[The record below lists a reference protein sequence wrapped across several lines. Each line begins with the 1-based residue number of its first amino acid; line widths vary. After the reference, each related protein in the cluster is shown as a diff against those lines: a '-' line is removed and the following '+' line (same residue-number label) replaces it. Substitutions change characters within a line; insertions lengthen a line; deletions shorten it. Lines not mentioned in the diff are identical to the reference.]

1 MRPSL
6 AVVTVLAL
14 ASAALAQQ
22 GSEKPGSTR
31 EWIRKEIEAK
41 EKAMREGKVIRSNVR
56 ITVRLQNG
64 SRLRG
69 VVKNGRFIEKHD
81 GLIFVPSERVSEGAG
96 LRLWYFDQTNS
107 YIFLPW
113 ATIAEHTIGE
123 VLTDEDIAK
132 MGLEMDRKAR
142 GARGVAVPAKGTG
155 ANEAEGSKDG
165 EARGGEDVPPAP
177 PGGVATTKPKK
188 PESKLTPD
196 QKALLAEF
204 PPAAGWGLDKLKALE
219 LRKIQVNV
227 WPNEQEKRFIDRFGD
242 WNEAFRIQQEEAE
255 ASGEL
260 VRGPVVE
267 APKKDAQPAPRS
279 RQEERRIE
287 RRERRR

>member
-6 AVVTVLAL
+6 AVVTVLLL
-14 ASAALAQQ
+14 AGAVSAQQ
-22 GSEKPGSTR
+22 GSEKSGSTR

-41 EKAMREGKVIRSNVR
+41 EKAMREGKVVRSNVR

-96 LRLWYFDQTNS
+96 LRLWYYDQTNS

-113 ATIAEHTIGE
+113 GTIAEHTIGE
-123 VLTDEDIAK
+123 VLTDDDVAK
-132 MGLEMDRKAR
+132 MGLEMDRQAR
-142 GARGVAVPAKGTG
+142 AARKPVAVPKDEAKDAGDASEAKSEG
-155 ANEAEGSKDG
+155 AE
-165 EARGGEDVPPAP
+165 PPAAP
-177 PGGVATTKPKK
+177 PGGVAGAVPKK
-188 PESKLTPD
+188 SVSKLTEA
-196 QKALLAEF
+196 QQALLSEF

-227 WPNEQEKRFIDRFGD
+227 WPNAQEKRFIDSFGE

-255 ASGEL
+255 ARGEL
-260 VRGPVVE
+260 VRGPVVQVPPKTGE
-267 APKKDAQPAPRS
+267 AEPNT
-279 RQEERRIE
+279 RRGE
-287 RRERRR
+287 RRERRERQR

>member
-6 AVVTVLAL
+6 AVVLVLLL
-14 ASAALAQQ
+14 AGAITAQGAEQ
-22 GSEKPGSTR
+22 PGSTR

-41 EKAMREGKVIRSNVR
+41 EKAMREGKVVRSNVR

-96 LRLWYFDQTNS
+96 LRLWYYDQTNS

-113 ATIAEHTIGE
+113 GTIAEHTIGE
-123 VLTDEDIAK
+123 VLTDEDVTK
-132 MGLEMDRKAR
+132 MGLELDRQAR
-142 GARGVAVPAKGTG
+142 VARGVPKNADKGETDG
-155 ANEAEGSKDG
+155 GEG
-165 EARGGEDVPPAP
+165 EAKSADATPPAAP
-177 PGGVATTKPKK
+177 PGGGVVPQEPAKPV
-188 PESKLTPD
+188 SKLTPA
-196 QKALLAEF
+196 QKALLTEF
-204 PPAAGWGLDKLKALE
+204 PPSAGWGLEKLKALE

-227 WPNEQEKRFIDRFGD
+227 WPNEQEKRFIDSFGA

-255 ASGEL
+255 AGGEL
-260 VRGPVVE
+260 VRGPVVQVP
-267 APKKDAQPAPRS
+267 PKTEGAEPRA
-279 RQEERRIE
+279 RRSD

>member
-6 AVVTVLAL
+6 AVVTVLFL
-14 ASAALAQQ
+14 AGTVVSQEGTEQ
-22 GSEKPGSTR
+22 PGSSTGSTR

-41 EKAMREGKVIRSNVR
+41 EKAMREGKVVRSNVR

-96 LRLWYFDQTNS
+96 LRLWYYDQTNS

-113 ATIAEHTIGE
+113 GTIAEHTIGE
-123 VLTDEDIAK
+123 VLSDDDVTK
-132 MGLEMDRKAR
+132 MGLEMDRQAR
-142 GARGVAVPAKGTG
+142 AARARVVKPGADKT
-155 ANEAEGSKDG
+155 AEGDGQPKDVD
-165 EARGGEDVPPAP
+165 APPAP
-177 PGGVATTKPKK
+177 PGGVVTKAPAK
-188 PESKLTPD
+188 PASQLTAE

-204 PPAAGWGLDKLKALE
+204 PPSAGWSLEKLKALE

-227 WPNEQEKRFIDRFGD
+227 WPNEKEKRFIDSFGE
-242 WNEAFRIQQEEAE
+242 WNEASRIQQEEAE
-255 ASGEL
+255 ANGEPIPA
-260 VRGPVVE
+260 PVVVTP
-267 APKKDAQPAPRS
+267 PKSGPADPSAERS
-279 RQEERRIE
+279 T

>member
-6 AVVTVLAL
+6 AVVTALFLAGTVV
-14 ASAALAQQ
+14 SQEGTQQ
-22 GSEKPGSTR
+22 SGNSNGSTR

-41 EKAMREGKVIRSNVR
+41 EKAMREGKVVRSNVR

-81 GLIFVPSERVSEGAG
+81 GLIFVPSERVSEGSG
-96 LRLWYFDQTNS
+96 LRLWYYDQTNS

-113 ATIAEHTIGE
+113 GTIAEHTIGE
-123 VLTDEDIAK
+123 VLSDDDVTK
-132 MGLEMDRKAR
+132 MGLEMDRQARAARARVVKPGADKA
-142 GARGVAVPAKGTG
+142 GEGDGKPKDEGVDT
-155 ANEAEGSKDG
+155 
-165 EARGGEDVPPAP
+165 PPAP
-177 PGGVATTKPKK
+177 PGGVVTKAPEK
-188 PESKLTPD
+188 PASQLTAE

-204 PPAAGWGLDKLKALE
+204 PPSAGWSLEKLKALE

-227 WPNEQEKRFIDRFGD
+227 WPNEKEKRFIDSFGE

-255 ASGEL
+255 ANGER
-260 VRGPVVE
+260 VPSPVVVT
-267 APKKDAQPAPRS
+267 PAKTDSTDPRA
-279 RQEERRIE
+279 ERPT